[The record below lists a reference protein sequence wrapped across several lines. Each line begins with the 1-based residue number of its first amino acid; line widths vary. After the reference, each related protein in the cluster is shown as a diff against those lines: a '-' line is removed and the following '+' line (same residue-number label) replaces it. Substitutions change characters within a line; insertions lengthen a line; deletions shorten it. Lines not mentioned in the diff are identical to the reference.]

1 MVYYGKIVLG
11 KSLIVYDLRLRRN
24 CLTFVLACAFRHSQ
38 MNTRIFEA
46 FDAREK
52 QVAEYMAG
60 CGIKYGMPCTCGD
73 ACRCKN
79 CTEHCKQRQEES
91 NSKQDEHKQQD
102 NDHFQVDTSDGGNYE
117 YGWGGSLMPLG
128 AEGGETMR
136 ASRNPSVVSYGNGVR
151 HMSITSETT
160 FGRAMSGLSALS
172 IDWENMEDFDITV
185 DHSSHIDNTLNPVSK
200 VPTLDGDVVMKRSSL
215 RRSFASTAAD
225 PDGAHV
231 SFKV

>member
-1 MVYYGKIVLG
+1 
-11 KSLIVYDLRLRRN
+11 
-24 CLTFVLACAFRHSQ
+24 

-73 ACRCKN
+73 GCRCRN
-79 CTEHCKQRQEES
+79 CTEHCKQRQEEQQQS
-91 NSKQDEHKQQD
+91 RQDEQKLHEDDQ
-102 NDHFQVDTSDGGNYE
+102 NYQVDSPENGNYD
-117 YGWGGSLMPLG
+117 YGWTGSLMPLCG
-128 AEGGETMR
+128 TDGGDAMR
-136 ASRNPSVVSYGNGVR
+136 VASRNPSVVSYGNGR

-185 DHSSHIDNTLNPVSK
+185 DHSSHIDNTLNPVTK
-200 VPTLDGDVVMKRSSL
+200 LPHTDGDVVMKRSSL
-215 RRSFASTAAD
+215 RRSFVSTAVD